1 MEQIAF
7 SEFYSLMDISG
18 IIVIEDSIAFES
30 SRSAILYDYLMMEN
44 ADRENMMVE
53 ILDDILREKLN
64 HIYLV
69 YSKYSDKFVWDEV
82 PKRDVEYYI
91 KKHCFGDLEK
101 ELAAVSESELLPQI
115 EVFQRYGLGVKTEM
129 ATGYKGLLEGTK
141 ADGVRLPLRIYKDFS
156 APEMKN
162 IEEDI
167 QLFIQNDKFFLCI
180 IDNYMHGEPRG
191 KEIIDELHKN

>member
-69 YSKYSDKFVWDEV
+69 YSKYSDKFVWE
-82 PKRDVEYYI
+82 R
-91 KKHCFGDLEK
+91 
-101 ELAAVSESELLPQI
+101 
-115 EVFQRYGLGVKTEM
+115 
-129 ATGYKGLLEGTK
+129 
-141 ADGVRLPLRIYKDFS
+141 
-156 APEMKN
+156 
-162 IEEDI
+162 
-167 QLFIQNDKFFLCI
+167 
-180 IDNYMHGEPRG
+180 
-191 KEIIDELHKN
+191 

>member
-91 KKHCFGDLEK
+91 KKHCFGDLER

-129 ATGYKGLLEGTK
+129 G
-141 ADGVRLPLRIYKDFS
+141 DRI
-156 APEMKN
+156 
-162 IEEDI
+162 
-167 QLFIQNDKFFLCI
+167 
-180 IDNYMHGEPRG
+180 
-191 KEIIDELHKN
+191 